1 MAEHA
6 KPRTMELIGDQFL
19 AIVWDDGHESIYEGP
34 YLRKHCPCAECRTR
48 REREAAAG
56 SLAQAPPGLSLAM
69 APPVLVGL
77 EEVGRYAVRLRWSD
91 RHSAGLFE
99 FRLLRNLC
107 PCEACAGAGRPTS

>member
-1 MAEHA
+1 MSDPP
-6 KPRTMELIGDQFL
+6 KPRSIELIGDQFL

-34 YLRKHCPCAECRTR
+34 YLRRNCPCAECRTK
-48 REREAAAG
+48 RERAASASGAGGGAAAG
-56 SLAQAPPGLSLAM
+56 ASSGLTLAM

-99 FRLLRNLC
+99 FRLLRTLC
-107 PCEACAGAGRPTS
+107 PC

>member
-1 MAEHA
+1 MAEHS
-6 KPRTMELIGDQFL
+6 KPRSMELIGDQFL

-34 YLRKHCPCAECRTR
+34 YLRSHCPCAECRTR

-56 SLAQAPPGLSLAM
+56 KSSATSPALSLVM

-77 EEVGRYAVRLRWSD
+77 EEVGRYAARLRWSD

-99 FRLLRNLC
+99 FRLLRSLC
-107 PCEACAGAGRPTS
+107 PCEACAGAARAKS